1 MIFNQIKQDAD
12 SNCSALLILQEA
24 WQPPIQEILRFLREL
39 RLHCDE
45 ETHIIVALV
54 GKPDPD
60 TLFTRVTKTDLS
72 IWQQKTAT
80 LLDPCLQVSPLVPK

>member
-1 MIFNQIKQDAD
+1 
-12 SNCSALLILQEA
+12 LQEA
-24 WQPPIQEILRFLREL
+24 WQPPIQEVLRFLREL

-60 TLFTRVTKTDLS
+60 TLFTQVTDTDLH
-72 IWQQKTAT
+72 IWQQKIAT
-80 LLDPCLQVSPLVPK
+80 LLDPCLQLSPLVIE